1 MKVANSPGIVSLV
14 GPVVIENPQDQ
25 NVTSFEGTIVLTCVA
40 AGEPIP
46 TITWFQNGTVISD
59 NQDNETSIIMME
71 ENFLDQSISSTLTI
85 TMAMVNNS
93 GSYHCNI
100 SSSVEYFPDVM
111 SEIALV
117 LVQGLLYD

>member
-1 MKVANSPGIVSLV
+1 M
-14 GPVVIENPQDQ
+14 IENPQDQ

-46 TITWFQNGTVISD
+46 IITWFQNGTVISN
-59 NQDNETSIIMME
+59 NQDETSIMME
-71 ENFLDQSISSTLTI
+71 ENPLNRSVSSILTI

-100 SSSVEYFPDVM
+100 SSSVEYFPDVL

>member
-25 NVTSFEGTIVLTCVA
+25 NVTSFEGTIMLTCVA

-59 NQDNETSIIMME
+59 NQDNKTSIMMK

-93 GSYHCNI
+93 GIYHCNI

-111 SEIALV
+111 SETALV
-117 LVQGLLYD
+117 LVQGLFYD

>member
-1 MKVANSPGIVSLV
+1 M
-14 GPVVIENPQDQ
+14 IENPQDQ

-46 TITWFQNGTVISD
+46 SITWFQNGTVISD
-59 NQDNETSIIMME
+59 NQDNETSIMIE
-71 ENFLDQSISSTLTI
+71 ENPLNRSVSSTLTI

-117 LVQGLLYD
+117 LVQGLLYDKSNYSSHY

>member
-59 NQDNETSIIMME
+59 NQDNETSIMME

-93 GSYHCNI
+93 HCNI

-111 SEIALV
+111 SGIALV